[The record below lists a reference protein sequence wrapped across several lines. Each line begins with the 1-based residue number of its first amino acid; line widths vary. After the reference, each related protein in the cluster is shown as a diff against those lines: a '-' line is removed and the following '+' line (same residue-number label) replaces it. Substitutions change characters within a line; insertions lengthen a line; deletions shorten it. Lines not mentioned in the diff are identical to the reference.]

1 MISKM
6 LKVEERKPLWNVR
19 HPHTNL
25 AYNPGCLTLTSGP
38 QSPLNVESEDY
49 ANRCDP
55 TTCINECLL
64 MCFLIPEFDNR
75 NELVIF

>member
-55 TTCINECLL
+55 TTCINECSL